1 MLFKVKTAIVT
12 GATSGIGLGIVRGL
26 AESGADVILNSFTDT
41 AQDHAL
47 AQSIAAEFKV
57 TARYVCADM
66 RDGQA
71 CRQLLADVGRC
82 DILVNNAG
90 VQHVAPIDQFPI
102 DQWDD
107 IIAINL
113 TPAFH
118 TTAAALPMMR
128 AAGWG
133 RLVNIASAHG
143 LTASPF
149 KSAYVAAKHG
159 LVGLTKTVALETA
172 EEPITA
178 NAICPGYVLTPLLEA
193 QLPAT
198 MEKYDMDRDE
208 VIKQVILERQP
219 SRQFATV
226 EQLAGTCCFLCSD
239 AADQITGT
247 TISMDG
253 GWTAM

>member
-1 MLFKVKTAIVT
+1 M
-12 GATSGIGLGIVRGL
+12 RGL

-71 CRQLLADVGRC
+71 CRQLLEDVGRC

-113 TPAFH
+113 TSAFH
-118 TTAAALPMMR
+118 TTAAALPMM
-128 AAGWG
+128 
-133 RLVNIASAHG
+133 
-143 LTASPF
+143 
-149 KSAYVAAKHG
+149 
-159 LVGLTKTVALETA
+159 
-172 EEPITA
+172 
-178 NAICPGYVLTPLLEA
+178 
-193 QLPAT
+193 
-198 MEKYDMDRDE
+198 
-208 VIKQVILERQP
+208 
-219 SRQFATV
+219 
-226 EQLAGTCCFLCSD
+226 
-239 AADQITGT
+239 
-247 TISMDG
+247 
-253 GWTAM
+253 